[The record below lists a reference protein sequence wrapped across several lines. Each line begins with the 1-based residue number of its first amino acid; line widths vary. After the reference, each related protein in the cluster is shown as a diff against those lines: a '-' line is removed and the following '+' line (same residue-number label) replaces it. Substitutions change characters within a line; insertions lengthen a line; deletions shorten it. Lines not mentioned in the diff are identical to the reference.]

1 MPCPLDARV
10 PVNAA
15 DRAYGKVASPDSLWR
30 PHPRGRNQGV
40 RLSGL
45 AVMAV
50 VRVVDPPTHA
60 QLLGVVRGSAEPASR
75 YRPLPLHQYVAGSA
89 ACGRQQE
96 HQDRRCEP

>member
-40 RLSGL
+40 
-45 AVMAV
+45 
-50 VRVVDPPTHA
+50 
-60 QLLGVVRGSAEPASR
+60 
-75 YRPLPLHQYVAGSA
+75 PLTAIGQV
-89 ACGRQQE
+89 
-96 HQDRRCEP
+96 